1 MNASMTVPKFSVVG
15 LFRWLASLFFI
26 IAGANHFVMPEF
38 YIAMMPSFMP
48 LKEFFVVVTGI
59 AEIVLGI
66 AIQFPAIRRRAGMLL
81 IALLVA
87 IFPANIYVAFVQPPL
102 PNLDYTPESMWWRL
116 LLQPLFIAWIWWVA
130 VTPASPRDTAK

>member
-1 MNASMTVPKFSVVG
+1 MNNSVIVPKFTVIA

-26 IAGANHFVMPEF
+26 IAGANHFIMPDF

-48 LKEFFVVVTGI
+48 FKEFFVVVTGI

-66 AIQFPAIRRRAGMLL
+66 AIQIPMLRRRAGMSLIGLL
-81 IALLVA
+81 IA
-87 IFPANIYVAFVQPPL
+87 IFPANIYVALIQPPL
-102 PNLDYTPESMWWRL
+102 PNLDYSPESMWWRL

-130 VTPASPRDTAK
+130 VKGVPAPDSVR

>member
-1 MNASMTVPKFSVVG
+1 MNNSVIVPKFTVIA

-26 IAGANHFVMPEF
+26 IAGANHFIMPDF

-48 LKEFFVVVTGI
+48 FKEFFVVVTGI

-66 AIQFPAIRRRAGMLL
+66 AIQIPMLRRRAGMSLIGLL
-81 IALLVA
+81 IA
-87 IFPANIYVAFVQPPL
+87 IFPANIYVALMQPPL
-102 PNLDYTPESMWWRL
+102 PNLDYSPESMWWRL

-130 VTPASPRDTAK
+130 VKEVPAPVSVR